1 MYDFGYDL
9 STHKFVTYK
18 SADRRPNEE
27 INTNIVI
34 ESFTDPLEALK
45 WCREKNT
52 EAKSSK
58 MQEAAAPLS
67 YRQ

>member
-18 SADRRPNEE
+18 STDRRQGEE
-27 INTNIVI
+27 IKTYIVI

-45 WCREKNT
+45 WCHEKNT
-52 EAKSSK
+52 EEKSSK
-58 MQEAAAPLS
+58 KQETAAPLS
-67 YRQ
+67 

>member
-18 SADRRPNEE
+18 SAERRLGEE
-27 INTNIVI
+27 IKTNIVI

-45 WCREKNT
+45 WCREKNI
-52 EAKSSK
+52 EAKSPK
-58 MQEAAAPLS
+58 K
-67 YRQ
+67 

>member
-9 STHKFVTYK
+9 STKKFVTYK
-18 SADRRPNEE
+18 SADRRPDEE
-27 INTNIVI
+27 IKTNIVI

-52 EAKSSK
+52 ELKSSK
-58 MQEAAAPLS
+58 KQEAAAQLS